1 VWGGGTD
8 CSNSRFVL
16 PRSLPQDRPH
26 RRHLVS
32 ALSVSPRYEMFDE
45 ASSIDAT
52 CPMASVQ
59 SLHLEGNLV
68 RERFLSAVASGIFDR
83 VGHPS
88 FEPLIFST
96 STTSELGMVSTQNP
110 TGRRVSMPQLCGEM
124 HPRGKLD
131 GWLGSPSHGTY
142 VSRDGKKW
150 GIPSTF
156 DRFWGVHWIRQQ
168 DLGRTLPPRIR
179 TIEQGSQRGVRDSAP
194 GPPTPRS
201 STARGERT

>member
-1 VWGGGTD
+1 
-8 CSNSRFVL
+8 
-16 PRSLPQDRPH
+16 
-26 RRHLVS
+26 
-32 ALSVSPRYEMFDE
+32 MFDE

-83 VGHPS
+83 GGHPS

-96 STTSELGMVSTQNP
+96 NTTSELGMVSTQNP
-110 TGRRVSMPQLCGEM
+110 TGRKVSMPQLCGEM

-179 TIEQGSQRGVRDSAP
+179 TIEQGSQRVGFMIQPLAHQHLVPRQHVGKGRERMKPGMFLLSSNMLRDE
-194 GPPTPRS
+194 GW
-201 STARGERT
+201 RTQYW